1 MKIAV
6 TGAAGF
12 IGSHLVAELL
22 ARGHTVKGCDQ
33 FDPFYSR
40 ATKERNLSSALNHP
54 RFSFFESDVR
64 DVEAVTALVRD
75 CECCIHLAAKA
86 GVRPSFSAPG
96 EYADVNVVGTARLL
110 EAAASEGVAKLVFAS
125 SSSVYGEGAPVPFR
139 EAAELGIPLSPYAS
153 TKVAGENLLRNF
165 AQSFETTVVLR
176 LFTVYGP
183 RQRPDLA
190 IHKFARII
198 VEDEEIPV
206 FGDTGSARDYTYV
219 DDIIEGICR
228 SLDWSEGFGIF
239 NLGAGNPVTL
249 DGMIEAL
256 ERSLGRTARRRCLPA
271 QRGDMQSTWAD
282 IGKARSAL
290 GYQPAI
296 SFEEGVDRF
305 CEWFRA
311 ERGRGA

>member
-1 MKIAV
+1 MKITV

-22 ARGHTVKGCDQ
+22 ARDHVVRGGDA

-40 ATKERNLSSALNHP
+40 EVKERNLSSVRDHP
-54 RFSFFESDVR
+54 RFTFFETDVR
-64 DVEAVTALVRD
+64 DSDGVAALLRD

-86 GVRPSFSAPG
+86 GVRPSFASPG
-96 EYADVNVVGTARLL
+96 EYADVNVVGTARLV
-110 EAAASEGVAKLVFAS
+110 EAAASAGVRKLVFAS
-125 SSSVYGEGAPVPFR
+125 SSSVYGEGAPTPFR

-165 AQSFETTVVLR
+165 ATSFETSVVLR

-190 IHKFARII
+190 IHKFARFIA
-198 VEDEEIPV
+198 EDEEIPV
-206 FGDTGSARDYTYV
+206 YGDADSARDYTYV
-219 DDIIEGICR
+219 GDIVDGICR
-228 SLDWSEGFGIF
+228 SLEWSESFGIF
-239 NLGAGNPVTL
+239 NLGAGSPVTL
-249 DGMIEAL
+249 DGMIRAL
-256 ERSLGRTARRRCLPA
+256 ERSLGRTARRRNLPP

-282 IGKARSAL
+282 VSKARAEL
-290 GYQPAI
+290 GYEPAT
-296 SFEEGVDRF
+296 SFEDGVDRF

-311 ERGRGA
+311 EHAR

>member
-22 ARGHTVKGCDQ
+22 ARDHVVRGCDA

-40 ATKERNLSSALNHP
+40 TVKERNLSSVRDHP
-54 RFSFFESDVR
+54 RFTFFETDVR
-64 DVEAVTALVRD
+64 DAEAVEALLRD

-86 GVRPSFSAPG
+86 GVRPSFAAPG
-96 EYADVNVVGTARLL
+96 EYADANVVGTARLV
-110 EAAASEGVAKLVFAS
+110 EAAASEGVPKLVFAS

-139 EAAELGIPLSPYAS
+139 EAAELGTPLSPYAS

-198 VEDEEIPV
+198 AADEEIPV
-206 FGDTGSARDYTYV
+206 YGDADSARDYTYV
-219 DDIIEGICR
+219 DDIVDGICR
-228 SLDWSEGFGIF
+228 ALDWSESFAIF
-239 NLGAGNPVTL
+239 NLGAGSPVTL
-249 DGMIEAL
+249 DGMIQAL
-256 ERSLGRTARRRCLPA
+256 ERSLGRTARRRNLPP

-282 IGKARSAL
+282 IEKARSAL
-290 GYQPAI
+290 GYEPAT
-296 SFEEGVDRF
+296 SFQDGVDLF
-305 CEWFRA
+305 CEWLRT
-311 ERGRGA
+311 EGGRGV